1 MSLTLTVTLDS
12 IQNSVV
18 AVPTSVVKKVTTAVA
33 ADSTVLEKEA
43 FLNHEIL

>member
-18 AVPTSVVKKVTTAVA
+18 AVPMSVVEKVTTAVA
-33 ADSTVLEKEA
+33 TDATVLEREA
-43 FLNHEIL
+43 FLNHVIL

>member
-1 MSLTLTVTLDS
+1 MSLTLTVTVDS

-18 AVPTSVVKKVTTAVA
+18 AVPMSVVEKVTTAVA
-33 ADSTVLEKEA
+33 ADATVLEKEA